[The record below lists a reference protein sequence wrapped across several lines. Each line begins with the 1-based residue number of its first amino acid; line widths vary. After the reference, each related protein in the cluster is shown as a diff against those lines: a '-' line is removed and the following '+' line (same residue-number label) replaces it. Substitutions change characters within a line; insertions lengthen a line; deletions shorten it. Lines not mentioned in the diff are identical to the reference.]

1 VNRFMQCLVVA
12 TIARFTDGNKS
23 TKSVIQLYIGDH
35 CDPHFHFKEKEMDD
49 SALNVIDG
57 IVEKNNSMN
66 TINSLLNQLY
76 DIVQLIQ
83 EDFELTDEDI
93 VIKDDGIMYITYEN
107 KTWPIDDFFSNR
119 VIHSSRMSKYNRG
132 IVHGYESCLAV
143 VEEWFGKKSKVYKSL
158 KKEFAETIK
167 SDYDI
172 DV

>member
-1 VNRFMQCLVVA
+1 MGIN
-12 TIARFTDGNKS
+12 G
-23 TKSVIQLYIGDH
+23 G
-35 CDPHFHFKEKEMDD
+35 PHFTSKGKVMDN

-76 DIVQLIQ
+76 AIVQLIQ

-93 VIKDDGIMYITYEN
+93 VIKDDGLIYITYEN
-107 KTWPIDDFFSNR
+107 KTWRIDDFFSNR

-132 IVHGYESCLAV
+132 IIHGYESCLAV
-143 VEEWFGKKSKVYKSL
+143 VEEWFDKKSKVYKSL
-158 KKEFAETIK
+158 NKDFEKMIK